1 LLLEH
6 TEELTKSLPLLT
18 LIFED
23 DWRACLKVFFIYLIT
38 LFYKFKAMQIF
49 HGEICHELAILP
61 LILRARTIAIT
72 DGIVEKLRIVQ
83 LISIESIKIIFVFV
97 EVVLKESSL
106 LSTLTHRN
114 RIMTISWESVCGR
127 IKRSNTWC
135 RV

>member
-1 LLLEH
+1 L
-6 TEELTKSLPLLT
+6 
-18 LIFED
+18 
-23 DWRACLKVFFIYLIT
+23 
-38 LFYKFKAMQIF
+38 M
-49 HGEICHELAILP
+49 
-61 LILRARTIAIT
+61 LRARTIAIT
-72 DGIVEKLRIVQ
+72 DGIVEKLRIVE